1 MGIRDKKNYM
11 QGALVFRTRIIVRFV
26 LSHELSGIIHELCH
40 ELNLW
45 VIYGELLPYSQWVQ
59 VQISR

>member
-1 MGIRDKKNYM
+1 M

-59 VQISR
+59 GQIS